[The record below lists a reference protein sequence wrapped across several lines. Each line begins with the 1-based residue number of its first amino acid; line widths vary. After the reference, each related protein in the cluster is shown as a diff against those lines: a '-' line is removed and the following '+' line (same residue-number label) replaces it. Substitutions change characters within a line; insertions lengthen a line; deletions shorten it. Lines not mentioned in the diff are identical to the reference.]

1 MKPGKKLQSLTL
13 VLTLA
18 LSACSRSHIVL
29 VTLWNASGKPLS
41 NITVD
46 YPEATFGKSSLGPG
60 DTFQYK
66 IKVTDNGPLKV
77 SFTSASGLHISN
89 STGPLHKND
98 EGTIEIKLSQE
109 TSVPVM
115 HLGAPR

>member
-1 MKPGKKLQSLTL
+1 MKPVKKLQSLTIIL
-13 VLTLA
+13 ILA
-18 LSACSRSHIVL
+18 LSACSRSHVIV
-29 VTLWNASGKPLS
+29 VTLWNDSGKPLS
-41 NITVD
+41 GITVD
-46 YPEATFGKSSLGPG
+46 YPEATFGKNTLAPG

-66 IKVTDNGPLKV
+66 IKVTDNGPLKI
-77 SFTSASGLHISN
+77 SFTNASGLHISN